1 MNDETDNE
9 TAKKPH
15 NLKMKITVLI
25 LILTTCYVNTR
36 SAPTTTLNVIIRYDT
51 DNTNVTS
58 DSPKMF
64 LRGQGFSEI
73 SWDDSVLCD
82 QVDSTTWKAALTYA
96 EDNTQPQ
103 LKVLIDD
110 SNWQVG
116 SNVMVKNSSSI
127 VTIYPWFENQ
137 EGTITYLSQSVQSEK
152 LNNTRPVVLYVPPSY
167 TENKLSV
174 VRNVLIM
181 QDGNNLFDEIASTC
195 DTCCPLGCWGLGDTL
210 DETIVS
216 GVTEEI
222 LIVGVFNTP
231 QRLSEYTY
239 SQDTTVSSD
248 PALADQYLDFIE
260 NSVIPLVKQKIRI
273 ANDAKFGLLGSSL
286 GGLLSCYGGWTRPH
300 VYDVV
305 GCMSSSFWWN
315 LEDFNRII
323 LHNGTSSSSSNNS
336 TTFYLD
342 SGTGIPPQSDDD
354 EFETLRV
361 ESSLLSLGKKKNHSL
376 YYYLDDGGQ
385 HSEMSWGRRFW
396 IPISLLFPGSTNTT
410 DFFLPPP

>member
-1 MNDETDNE
+1 
-9 TAKKPH
+9 
-15 NLKMKITVLI
+15 
-25 LILTTCYVNTR
+25 
-36 SAPTTTLNVIIRYDT
+36 
-51 DNTNVTS
+51 
-58 DSPKMF
+58 
-64 LRGQGFSEI
+64 
-73 SWDDSVLCD
+73 
-82 QVDSTTWKAALTYA
+82 
-96 EDNTQPQ
+96 
-103 LKVLIDD
+103 
-110 SNWQVG
+110 
-116 SNVMVKNSSSI
+116 
-127 VTIYPWFENQ
+127 
-137 EGTITYLSQSVQSEK
+137 
-152 LNNTRPVVLYVPPSY
+152 
-167 TENKLSV
+167 
-174 VRNVLIM
+174 M

-260 NSVIPLVKQKIRI
+260 HSVIPLVKQKIRI

-315 LEDFNRII
+315 LEDFNRVI
-323 LHNGTSSSSSNNS
+323 LHNGTSSSSSSKNN

-361 ESSLLSLGKKKNHSL
+361 KSSLLSLGKKKNHSL